1 MSFEERNAVTGI
13 LACFVTWGI
22 MLSVLVRNYAAGVYD
37 GDAGLVLWAQ
47 AVLWLILIGIG
58 LSILGIIGF
67 NIAYGVMTGEKKLS
81 MLADERDNLI
91 GLRGIQA
98 TLFVLSI
105 GIITAIIALAC
116 GVQVFVVLNIILV
129 SCALSSLAG
138 CVTQLVFYRRG
149 F

>member
-67 NIAYGVMTGEKKLS
+67 NIAYGMMTGEKKLS